1 VAKKKKLNQHQH
13 LLLLQH
19 PQPLLLMQLL
29 QQLQLPLL
37 LAPLLLLQLLLQH
50 QPASKLPAE
59 NKKAA
64 AKRLFLCPHCKLL
77 NQLLVQQSEQAIASR
92 GIFRFA
98 GIVLNINLRQ
108 IITT

>member
-37 LAPLLLLQLLLQH
+37 LAPLLLQLQH
-50 QPASKLPAE
+50 QPASNYPLKTKKPLQSGFFYVPIANYLISCSS
-59 NKKAA
+59 NK
-64 AKRLFLCPHCKLL
+64 
-77 NQLLVQQSEQAIASR
+77 VSR
-92 GIFRFA
+92 R
-98 GIVLNINLRQ
+98 
-108 IITT
+108 

>member
-50 QPASKLPAE
+50 QPASNSQLKR
-59 NKKAA
+59 KKP
-64 AKRLFLCPHCKLL
+64 L
-77 NQLLVQQSEQAIASR
+77 QSGFFHISILAYLISCSSSKVSR
-92 GIFRFA
+92 R
-98 GIVLNINLRQ
+98 
-108 IITT
+108 